1 MRVRSTKLD
10 AAHPPRSIPAM
21 SDVIIHLPQ
30 DKGGVRRLAV
40 LTDQSLDTFKNK
52 TAVAL
57 LRFRPH
63 EVVCVID
70 PGHVGA
76 DLERMLGT
84 GTGIPVVGSVD
95 DAIRLG
101 ATQLVIGVATP
112 GGFLPTDLRPIVY
125 DAIRHRMN
133 IISGLHSSIDG
144 DPNLASLAA
153 RHAVEI
159 TNVRR
164 VTAITHHIATGKAR
178 SSKAYRLLTVGT
190 DPNSGKTTTSL
201 MLERWFQEQKVRQR
215 FVATGQDGMLVKG
228 RGICVDR
235 CITDF
240 ASGAV
245 ESLILHEARGRDLLV
260 VEGPDALMSP
270 CYSPVAMAVLHGT
283 CPDAMILCHVP
294 TRANHRHTEIAI
306 PPLVDHITAYEL
318 MVRHIHPAKVV
329 AISLNTAGMSAAEAS
344 AALAAAA
351 AETGLPTADPVRE
364 GDVGAKRL
372 GEAVLAAARASGR
385 ELLPGAKSPAAAR
398 TKAVANKAKNKAKK
412 AATSPSKPARR

>member
-1 MRVRSTKLD
+1 
-10 AAHPPRSIPAM
+10 M
-21 SDVIIHLPQ
+21 SDVIIHLPK
-30 DKGGVRRLAV
+30 DKGGGRHMAV
-40 LTDQSLDTFKNK
+40 LIDHSLDTFKNK

-70 PGHVGA
+70 PGYVGG
-76 DLERMLGT
+76 DLNRMLGS
-84 GTGIPVVGSVD
+84 GSDVPVVGNVD
-95 DAIRLG
+95 DAIELG

-112 GGFLPTDLRPIVY
+112 GGFLPPELRPIVY

-164 VTAITHHIATGKAR
+164 VSALTNLVGSGKAR
-178 SSKAYRLLTVGT
+178 HGHAFRLLTVGT

-201 MLERWFQEQKVRQR
+201 MLERWFLDRKVKLR

-228 RGICVDR
+228 RGVCVDR

-245 ESLILHEARGRDLLV
+245 ESLVMHEARGRDLVV

-294 TRANHRHTEIAI
+294 TRKLHRHTDVPIA
-306 PPLVDHITAYEL
+306 PLADHIAAYEL
-318 MVRHIHPAKVV
+318 LVKHIHPAKVV
-329 AISLNTAGMSAAEAS
+329 AISMNTMGMDDDEAAEV
-344 AALAAAA
+344 LAKTA
-351 AETGLPTADPVRE
+351 AETGLPVADPVRE
-364 GDVGAKRL
+364 GEAGAARL
-372 GEAVLAAARASGR
+372 GNAVAAIAAACGKPLLGPDGRALRAGLSSTSDR
-385 ELLPGAKSPAAAR
+385 
-398 TKAVANKAKNKAKK
+398 KAVVKRSAVKAKIG
-412 AATSPSKPARR
+412 TRPGR

>member
-1 MRVRSTKLD
+1 
-10 AAHPPRSIPAM
+10 M
-21 SDVIIHLPQ
+21 SDVIIQLPQ
-30 DKGGVRRLAV
+30 GKGASRKMAV
-40 LTDQSLDTFKNK
+40 LTDQSLDTFMNK

-76 DLERMLGT
+76 DLERLLGT
-84 GTGIPVVGSVD
+84 GAGIPVVGSVD
-95 DAIRLG
+95 DAMELG

-112 GGFLPTDLRPIVY
+112 GGFLPPDMRPIVY

-133 IISGLHSSIDG
+133 VISGLHSSIDG

-159 TNVRR
+159 TNVRK
-164 VTAITHHIATGKAR
+164 VTALTHQIGTGKSR

-201 MLERWFQEQKVRQR
+201 MLERWFQERKVRLR

-228 RGICVDR
+228 RGVCVDR

-245 ESLILHEARGRDLLV
+245 ESLVLHEARGRDLLV
-260 VEGPDALMSP
+260 VEGPDAIMSP

-294 TRANHRHTEIAI
+294 TRSIHRHTDIPIA
-306 PPLVDHITAYEL
+306 PLVDHIAAYEL
-318 MVRHIHPAKVV
+318 LVRHIHPAKVV
-329 AISLNTAGMSAAEAS
+329 AISLNTAGMTPTAAQ
-344 AALAAAA
+344 AAIAAASKA
-351 AETGLPTADPVRE
+351 TGLPVADPVR
-364 GDVGAKRL
+364 DSAAGAECL
-372 GEAVLAAARASGR
+372 AQAVVAAAKASGR
-385 ELLPGAKSPAAAR
+385 DLLASPKTPALPTR
-398 TKAVANKAKNKAKK
+398 RVSRKN
-412 AATSPSKPARR
+412 S

>member
-1 MRVRSTKLD
+1 
-10 AAHPPRSIPAM
+10 M

-30 DKGGVRRLAV
+30 DKGGGRRLAV

-84 GTGIPVVGSVD
+84 GAGIPVVGTVD
-95 DAIRLG
+95 DAVRLG

-133 IISGLHSSIDG
+133 VISGLHSSIDG

-159 TNVRR
+159 THVRK

-178 SSKAYRLLTVGT
+178 TSKAFRLLTVGT

-201 MLERWFQEQKVRQR
+201 MLERWFQSQKVRQR

-294 TRANHRHTEIAI
+294 TRTNHRHTDIAI
-306 PPLVDHITAYEL
+306 PPLRDHIAAYEL
-318 MVRHIHPAKVV
+318 LLRHIHPAKVV
-329 AISLNTAGMSAAEAS
+329 AISLNTAGMTE
-344 AALAAAA
+344 AAAQAAIAAVA
-351 AETGLPTADPVRE
+351 AETGLPTADPIRE
-364 GDVGAKRL
+364 GDAGAQRL
-372 GEAVLAAARASGR
+372 GETVLAVARASGH
-385 ELLPGAKSPAAAR
+385 ELLATAKATTTRIKAVTGRKAKAAKS
-398 TKAVANKAKNKAKK
+398 VAP
-412 AATSPSKPARR
+412 PSRGRSRR